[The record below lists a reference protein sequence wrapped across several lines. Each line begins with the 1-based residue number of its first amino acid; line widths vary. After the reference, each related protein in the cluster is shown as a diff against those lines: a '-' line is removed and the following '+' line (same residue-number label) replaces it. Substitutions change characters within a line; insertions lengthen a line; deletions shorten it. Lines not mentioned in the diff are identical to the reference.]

1 MAMLSHRPGWSW
13 AVFLSIFPFV
23 FNGKQAQT
31 QSFTYHANSSEVRI
45 TFFATDE
52 NNRPIEN
59 LTKDD
64 FAVVDNGVIIR
75 DFRSLARSDETSF
88 HIVALVDSSGSVAAH
103 SRETLRQI
111 VHLASPIS
119 IANDD
124 TLSIVS
130 FSGLQPQL
138 LCTSDCLSSAA
149 ETNLVN
155 LKAAGPT
162 PLFDTLVY
170 AAHFMSDRHTP
181 GVRDVMILFS
191 DGEDTISVAD
201 SEEALAAVLA
211 SGALL
216 YTVDMGPSANSRGG
230 KALQQM
236 AALTGGRF
244 FPLHDDTA
252 NVLQTVLVDLRSS
265 YIVTYRLPSRITGFH
280 SLSIL
285 PKHNLNLHFHCRG
298 GYEYEAVP

>member
-1 MAMLSHRPGWSW
+1 MLSHRPGWSW
-13 AVFLSIFPFV
+13 AVFLSLFPFV
-23 FNGKQAQT
+23 FNGKHAET

-88 HIVALVDSSGSVAAH
+88 NLVALVDTSGSVASR
-103 SRETLRQI
+103 SRETLRQ
-111 VHLASPIS
+111 VVRLASPS
-119 IANDD
+119 SLTNDD
-124 TLSIVS
+124 NLSIVS

-138 LCTSDCLSSAA
+138 LCASDCRSSATEA
-149 ETNLVN
+149 KLLN
-155 LKAAGPT
+155 LKSAGPT

-170 AAHFMSDRHTP
+170 ASRLISGRHTS

-201 SEEALAAVLA
+201 SQEALATVLA

-216 YTVDMGPSANSRGG
+216 YTVDMGPSADSRGG
-230 KALQQM
+230 NVLQQM
-236 AALTGGRF
+236 AAVTGGRF
-244 FPLHDDTA
+244 FTLHDDTA

-265 YIVTYRLPSRITGFH
+265 YIVTYRLPSRVAGFH
-280 SLSIL
+280 SLRIL

-298 GYEYEAVP
+298 GYQYEAVP

>member
-1 MAMLSHRPGWSW
+1 MLSHRPGWSW
-13 AVFLSIFPFV
+13 AVLIALFPFV
-23 FNGKQAQT
+23 FNGNRAEAQT
-31 QSFTYHANSSEVRI
+31 FTYHANSSEVRI

-75 DFRSLARSDETSF
+75 DFRSLAHSDETSF
-88 HIVALVDSSGSVAAH
+88 HIVALVDTSGSVAAH
-103 SRETLRQI
+103 SRETLRQ
-111 VHLASPIS
+111 VVRLTSPS
-119 IANDD
+119 SLANDD
-124 TLSIVS
+124 NLSIVS
-130 FSGLQPQL
+130 FSGLQPQI
-138 LCTSDCLSSAA
+138 LCASDCVSSATEA
-149 ETNLVN
+149 KIVN
-155 LKAAGPT
+155 LKVAGPT

-170 AAHFMSDRHTP
+170 ASRLILGRHTP

-201 SEEALAAVLA
+201 SDEALAAVVS

-216 YTVDMGPSANSRGG
+216 YTVDLGPSANSRGG
-230 KALQQM
+230 QALQQM
-236 AALTGGRF
+236 AAVTGGRF
-244 FPLHDDTA
+244 FTLHDDTA

-265 YIVTYRLPSRITGFH
+265 YVVTYRLPSRITGFH
-280 SLSIL
+280 SLRIL